1 VTPSLADLLQSHRDA
16 LLRFVEREASN
27 LLRHETTEDLVQ
39 GIHLRA
45 LEAERHFEWRGEKE
59 FLGWLAAVAR
69 QHFADRHAYWTAL
82 RRRAGKMLRLSA
94 LATGTDAGP
103 AEAPPRSP
111 GPGPATLAERRDL
124 LVRAARA
131 IEVLYPR
138 DRDLVRAIVEDEP
151 LSDLA
156 RRLGVGYEAAK
167 KARLRAL
174 TRFRKA
180 IELLAQGPGDTRG
193 SEAAT

>member
-1 VTPSLADLLQSHRDA
+1 
-16 LLRFVEREASN
+16 
-27 LLRHETTEDLVQ
+27 
-39 GIHLRA
+39 
-45 LEAERHFEWRGEKE
+45 
-59 FLGWLAAVAR
+59 
-69 QHFADRHAYWTAL
+69 
-82 RRRAGKMLRLSA
+82 MLRLSA
-94 LATGTDAGP
+94 LATATDAGP

-111 GPGPATLAERRDL
+111 DPGPATLAERRDL

-151 LSDLA
+151 LEDLA

-167 KARLRAL
+167 RARLRAL

-180 IELLAQGPGDTRG
+180 FELLARG
-193 SEAAT
+193 ERDARRSQAPP